1 MQVGGRDFPLNP
13 KNMDSKDDEG
23 NPNTNTVLKR
33 GARRVRGV
41 VWAEQLPQN
50 KELQSS
56 EAAQHAGK
64 DSGVRIGFS
73 HTLLVDLKEQF
84 PGP

>member
-50 KELQSS
+50 KEL
-56 EAAQHAGK
+56 
-64 DSGVRIGFS
+64 
-73 HTLLVDLKEQF
+73 
-84 PGP
+84 